1 MKKALAV
8 LIALLSAFVLFLPF
22 DLPPFPFFFI
32 DEAIALVLL
41 TKSLA
46 YLGIDITR
54 FLPFVKSHSRR
65 ASSTTPPPARPPDF
79 PSSGPTIDV

>member
-1 MKKALAV
+1 MKVIAV

-32 DEAIALVLL
+32 DEAIALVML

-46 YLGIDITR
+46 YLGLDISR
-54 FLPFVKSHSRR
+54 FLPFVKSHSRKSPKGEPR
-65 ASSTTPPPARPPDF
+65 ATPPDF

>member
-54 FLPFVKSHSRR
+54 FLPFVKSHSRK
-65 ASSTTPPPARPPDF
+65 ATNPTPPPARPPDF